1 MTDQK
6 LETVLEL
13 ALSTDEAQREQSNT
27 LDVGYD
33 PATKRWELIVKYS
46 GSPVFPVRLR
56 HACDSITFVLVDAVD
71 VVAGVD

>member
-27 LDVGYD
+27 LDLS
-33 PATKRWELIVKYS
+33 LI
-46 GSPVFPVRLR
+46 
-56 HACDSITFVLVDAVD
+56 HI
-71 VVAGVD
+71 